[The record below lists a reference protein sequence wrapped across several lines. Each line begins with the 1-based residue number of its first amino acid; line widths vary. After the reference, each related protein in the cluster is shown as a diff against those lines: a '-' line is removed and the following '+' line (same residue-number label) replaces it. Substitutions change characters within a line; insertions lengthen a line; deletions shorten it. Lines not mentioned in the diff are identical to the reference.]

1 MKILFTASECVP
13 FVKTGGLAD
22 VVGALAPVL
31 AAQGHDVR
39 VILPLYSAIPQKWTE
54 QLTHV
59 CDFEVQL
66 GWRRTALRGT
76 SWITS
81 TTSAAPIFTV
91 LAATNTSDSASSAVV
106 R

>member
-39 VILPLYSAIPQKWTE
+39 VLLPLYSAIPQKWTE
-54 QLTHV
+54 KLTHV

-66 GWRRTALRGT
+66 GWRRQYCGIEKLEMRPDTRAKLMGGNALKWLGME
-76 SWITS
+76 
-81 TTSAAPIFTV
+81 V
-91 LAATNTSDSASSAVV
+91 K
-106 R
+106 